1 MFWKMTLMVMALPS
15 CYAEI
20 LINPQTGFAL
30 SPCSR
35 LLAKLSHM
43 SSFACTIL
51 SLVVTLV
58 ACSCCCVDIDRL
70 ESSEESEEGYIQELI
85 N

>member
-15 CYAEI
+15 CYAET
-20 LINPQTGFAL
+20 LISPQTGFAL

-35 LLAKLSHM
+35 LLAKLSQM
-43 SSFACTIL
+43 SSFACAIL

-58 ACSCCCVDIDRL
+58 ACPCCCVDTDSRMMKM
-70 ESSEESEEGYIQELI
+70 YRRTHELTD
-85 N
+85 